1 NINDNTPHSVTINFE
16 PATTGTYYIGFQAYS
31 EPDNYRLY
39 VDDILVEENVPT
51 ISVEPVTVPAF
62 TAVTDG
68 SDSENIIITGILLSD
83 NIDIAL
89 SGINA
94 DQFSLSATSLDSAG
108 GTLTVTYEPT
118 TVGNHTA
125 TLTLSS
131 TDATDVVLTLN
142 GTATFGVPVATDA
155 TAIGSDSFTANWNA
169 IAGAES
175 YEIDVYTMESGG
187 FATDLFISEY
197 VEGSGSN
204 KALEIY
210 NGTNSTVNLADYTI
224 IHFNNGATRTSG
236 TRYALQLNG
245 NLESGN
251 TYVIVNNSASE
262 GLKAYADL
270 ITSSQALNFN
280 GDDAIA
286 IHRSVDITGTAI
298 SSSAIEIDLLGK
310 IGEDPGTE
318 WGTGLTSTSD
328 NTLRRKSTI
337 SVGVTTNPSNFDPSL
352 EWDGFATDTFD
363 GLGSHTFDG
372 GLTQVYMLQ
381 AENVGNVTSYEIT
394 GLDPET
400 TYYYVVRAV
409 AGETISANSNEI
421 EVTTLEAPAAIVWTT
436 NNVWSNVT
444 GPTITD
450 DAVIEGNLT

>member
-1 NINDNTPHSVTINFE
+1 EYDVNERVLVFAEVTAPIINTNPDTIVPAMTAIAGETDTETVTVSGTLTADVTAQITGDDAGHFSVT
-16 PATTGTYYIGFQAYS
+16 A
-31 EPDNYRLY
+31 
-39 VDDILVEENVPT
+39 
-51 ISVEPVTVPAF
+51 SVT
-62 TAVTDG
+62 
-68 SDSENIIITGILLSD
+68 
-83 NIDIAL
+83 
-89 SGINA
+89 
-94 DQFSLSATSLDSAG
+94 SAG
-108 GTLTVTYEPT
+108 GDLTVTYEPT
-118 TVGNHTA
+118 TVGIHTAILTLSTNGGVTKELALSGTA
-125 TLTLSS
+125 TL
-131 TDATDVVLTLN
+131 
-142 GTATFGVPVATDA
+142 GVPVATAA
-155 TAIGSDSFTANWNA
+155 TLVGHESFTANWEA
-169 IAGAES
+169 VPGADS
-175 YEIDVYTMESGG
+175 YEIDVYTMVSGG

-197 VEGSGSN
+197 VEGSSNN
-204 KALEIY
+204 KAIEIY
-210 NGTNSTVNLADYTI
+210 NGTGATVNLADYTI
-224 IHFNNGATRTSG
+224 VHFNNGASRTSG
-236 TRYALQLNG
+236 TRYALQLSG

-270 ITSSQALNFN
+270 ITSSQALNIN
-280 GDDAIA
+280 GDDSIA
-286 IHRSVDITGTAI
+286 IYRSVDINGTAI
-298 SSSAIEIDLLGK
+298 SSSAIDIDLLGK